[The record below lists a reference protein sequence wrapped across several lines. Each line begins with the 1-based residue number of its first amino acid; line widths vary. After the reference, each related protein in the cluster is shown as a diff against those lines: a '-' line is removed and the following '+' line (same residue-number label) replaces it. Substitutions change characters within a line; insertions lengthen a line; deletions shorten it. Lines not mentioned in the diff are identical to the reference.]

1 MSPRAA
7 PTRQDETALKFLRA
21 AAELIDASMLTSES
35 PHPRLRQIR
44 FPAALDWIRVE
55 DVLLVATQQHDKGI
69 SKKALLNRWPTRE
82 EFLRDAVVFA
92 MLYRDL
98 PDAARPDPEVIGRMH
113 GAGSFSSG
121 VSGVIEDLV
130 DTLSNH
136 PRSFLLCHVAPY
148 LPRHPETAAY
158 VRAAA
163 EADLARWTLGYAA
176 VLETL
181 GVRPRPDWPMDRLT
195 LALQCVLDG
204 FVLRH
209 RVQPVLMDAA
219 HWHTASLMADTVVA
233 FLGGA
238 LDFERTGVSSR
249 DAVDARAAA
258 ASTAP

>member
-7 PTRQDETALKFLRA
+7 ATRQDETALKFLHA
-21 AAELIDASMLTSES
+21 AAELIDASMLASES
-35 PHPRLRQIR
+35 AHPRLRQIK

-69 SKKALLNRWPTRE
+69 SKKAFLNRWPTRE

-98 PDAARPDPEVIGRMH
+98 PDSVRPDPDVMASVPGS
-113 GAGSFSSG
+113 GSFSAG
-121 VSGVIEDLV
+121 VGGVIENLV
-130 DTLSNH
+130 DTLTDH
-136 PRSFLLCHVAPY
+136 PRSFLLCYLAPY
-148 LPRHPETAAY
+148 LPRHPETANY
-158 VRAAA
+158 VREAA
-163 EADLARWTLGYAA
+163 EADLARWTYGYTA
-176 VLETL
+176 VLDAL
-181 GVRPRPDWPMDRLT
+181 GVRPRPDWPMERIT

-209 RVQPVLMDAA
+209 RVQPALMDGAR
-219 HWHTASLMADTVVA
+219 WHTASLMADTVVA

-249 DAVDARAAA
+249 DAVDGRAAA
-258 ASTAP
+258 AAEH